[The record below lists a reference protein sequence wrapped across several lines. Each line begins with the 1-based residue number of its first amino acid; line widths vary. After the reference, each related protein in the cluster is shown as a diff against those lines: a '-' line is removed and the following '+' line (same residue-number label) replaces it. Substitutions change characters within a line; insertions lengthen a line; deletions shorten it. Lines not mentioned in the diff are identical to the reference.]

1 MKKNILLIFLFLV
14 WPVYGDEIDL
24 VESVPEETIYGSQ
37 MTKRTADVWLEMINS
52 AKENIDFEGFY
63 LESAK
68 DRELE
73 PVIKAVKEKAKS
85 GVKIRFIF
93 EKAMMKTTAK
103 YLFLLKGPNIQ
114 YKVINFKEV
123 AGGVQHS
130 KFFIVDNKEVFVGSQ
145 NFDWRSLSQVHELGA
160 RIKSKD
166 SAFNFRKIFDIDWH
180 LAENPYELEI
190 IKNTLLE
197 NPINDSNKRKA
208 ILNGGEVSYHFAF
221 SPKGYIPAGFDSE
234 IDELKKIID
243 SSQKYIKAQVMTY
256 SDRHKFNEF
265 KDSLEKAALRGVN
278 VKLIFS
284 DWNLGPKKDASIRK
298 LARIENIEIK
308 ISSIPIN
315 SKGFIAFS
323 RVEHLKY
330 LTGDG
335 DKSFISTSNWGYD
348 YFYNTRGA
356 ALLIDGLS
364 AAKILEDIFDRDWN
378 SPYVFAFDPKAKYE
392 NKRKE

>member
-1 MKKNILLIFLFLV
+1 
-14 WPVYGDEIDL
+14 
-24 VESVPEETIYGSQ
+24 
-37 MTKRTADVWLEMINS
+37 
-52 AKENIDFEGFY
+52 
-63 LESAK
+63 
-68 DRELE
+68 
-73 PVIKAVKEKAKS
+73 
-85 GVKIRFIF
+85 
-93 EKAMMKTTAK
+93 
-103 YLFLLKGPNIQ
+103 
-114 YKVINFKEV
+114 
-123 AGGVQHS
+123 
-130 KFFIVDNKEVFVGSQ
+130 
-145 NFDWRSLSQVHELGA
+145 
-160 RIKSKD
+160 
-166 SAFNFRKIFDIDWH
+166 
-180 LAENPYELEI
+180 
-190 IKNTLLE
+190 
-197 NPINDSNKRKA
+197 
-208 ILNGGEVSYHFAF
+208 
-221 SPKGYIPAGFDSE
+221 
-234 IDELKKIID
+234 
-243 SSQKYIKAQVMTY
+243 
-256 SDRHKFNEF
+256 
-265 KDSLEKAALRGVN
+265 
-278 VKLIFS
+278 LIFS